1 MYSYRNIKCLQEL
14 AWGVTDLRLRGKY
27 IEMNELNSI
36 SMEDEI

>member
-1 MYSYRNIKCLQEL
+1 MYRYSKIMCLQEL
-14 AWGVTDLRLRGKY
+14 AWGVTDLRVRGKY